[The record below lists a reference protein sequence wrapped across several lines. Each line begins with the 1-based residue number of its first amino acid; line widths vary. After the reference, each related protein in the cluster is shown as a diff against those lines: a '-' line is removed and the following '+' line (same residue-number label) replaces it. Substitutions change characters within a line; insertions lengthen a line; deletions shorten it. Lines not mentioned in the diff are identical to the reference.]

1 MLKKSGLF
9 SIYREE
15 KNKSNIIYV
24 IVGLIAGKYVSI
36 VEGAPSALYP
46 LVSVLYS
53 LFGIAIA
60 VANILYVKKYVIIEM
75 VIL

>member
-1 MLKKSGLF
+1 MKKLHLVVLCFINGLVT
-9 SIYREE
+9 
-15 KNKSNIIYV
+15 NINTQFV
-24 IVGLIAGKYVSI
+24 RL
-36 VEGAPSALYP
+36 GAPSALYP
-46 LVSVLYS
+46 LDSVLYS